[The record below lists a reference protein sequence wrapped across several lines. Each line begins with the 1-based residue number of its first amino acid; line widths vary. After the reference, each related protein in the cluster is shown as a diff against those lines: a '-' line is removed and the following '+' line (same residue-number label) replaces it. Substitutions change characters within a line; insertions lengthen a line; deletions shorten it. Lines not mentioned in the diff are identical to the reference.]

1 MTHAEQLAAAK
12 DALVEAACDWRDKW
26 GASGVAAFAVPPD
39 PQALQDAADSEL
51 FAEGN
56 LVVAVDR
63 YRALLAATCP
73 QCGGA
78 GRIGRWNTT
87 PYMADPCPANCD
99 NGRKRDE

>member
-1 MTHAEQLAAAK
+1 MASHAEQVQQAK
-12 DALVEAACDWRDKW
+12 DALVEAAMEFSDPPTVKAEWSQGDEVSAL
-26 GASGVAAFAVPPD
+26 GAERLNRIEARANA
-39 PQALQDAADSEL
+39 
-51 FAEGN
+51 
-56 LVVAVDR
+56 

-87 PYMADPCPANCD
+87 PYMADPCPAKCD